1 MAKGEMITA
10 IMTEPNCG
18 SDLKALLT
26 TAEDKGDHYVVNG
39 QKTFITNGHMCDM
52 YIAVKQIIIQI
63 GVTLLIIEAAMEGFN
78 KGTFNKL
85 GMKAQDTSQLF
96 SIM

>member
-1 MAKGEMITA
+1 MAQGEMITA

-52 YIAVKQIIIQI
+52 YSSGKTNNNTDRR
-63 GVTLLIIEAAMEGFN
+63 TLLIIEAAMEGFN
-78 KGTFNKL
+78 KGTFKN
-85 GMKAQDTSQLF
+85 SV
-96 SIM
+96 

>member
-1 MAKGEMITA
+1 MIT
-10 IMTEPNCG
+10 IGMTEPNCG

-52 YIAVKQIIIQI
+52 AIVAVK
-63 GVTLLIIEAAMEGFN
+63 TNNNTDKKE
-78 KGTFNKL
+78 
-85 GMKAQDTSQLF
+85 
-96 SIM
+96 